1 MSSNLAVWPENTTLV
16 RHLDVMVEDAA
27 RRFGRGSELCLRGEH
42 TGCMNAKAWV
52 HCSTGFFEPRSP
64 PSAAGLVYKYSTNF
78 AAAHT
83 NIPRIL
89 LCSDADA
96 ASRDNKGDAVYP
108 HGPMLNLRCCHSRK
122 EMNDVCR

>member
-52 HCSTGFFEPRSP
+52 HCSTGFFEPRSA

-83 NIPRIL
+83 LRAAHRGIAGIRTAHL
-89 LCSDADA
+89 LGCLLV
-96 ASRDNKGDAVYP
+96 R
-108 HGPMLNLRCCHSRK
+108 
-122 EMNDVCR
+122 